1 MAGTPTPPTSRG
13 RPDPEAA
20 RALYRRHADSY
31 DEQTDWAGP
40 HRARVVE
47 LLDLRPGDRVVD
59 VGCGTGL
66 CFPAIQERCRITC
79 DDHFQDTI
87 VSAPDPVD
95 SHFNSRLIAG
105 KPLSRSGRQWRVAD
119 L

>member
-1 MAGTPTPPTSRG
+1 RAPPSSPLLPYTTLFRSLNLGKVVMAGTPTPPTSRG

-59 VGCGTGL
+59 VGDRKSTRL
-66 CFPAIQERCRITC
+66 N
-79 DDHFQDTI
+79 
-87 VSAPDPVD
+87 S
-95 SHFNSRLIAG
+95 SHQIISY
-105 KPLSRSGRQWRVAD
+105 
-119 L
+119 